1 MSIFLS
7 FSQTDCLDQLKI
19 VMQILLKHPKYDD
32 ILALGTLLFWETK
45 NTAFSVAE
53 VRENSVFVYF
63 IFFFMRK
70 NIAFYHIYI

>member
-63 IFFFMRK
+63 IFFS
-70 NIAFYHIYI
+70 